1 MWPVECF
8 GLERPSPEGEPS
20 TRVQR
25 ASALPWPDGE
35 QVKCFPFMFGFLGR
49 RASSKS
55 GQIKRALPC
64 KQLSTVEG
72 FDFYASE
79 GQLLC
84 SNQIHFR

>member
-25 ASALPWPDGE
+25 ASALPWQDDE
-35 QVKCFPFMFGFLGR
+35 QVKRFPLTFGFLGR

-55 GQIKRALPC
+55 GQIKHALP
-64 KQLSTVEG
+64 
-72 FDFYASE
+72 
-79 GQLLC
+79 
-84 SNQIHFR
+84 